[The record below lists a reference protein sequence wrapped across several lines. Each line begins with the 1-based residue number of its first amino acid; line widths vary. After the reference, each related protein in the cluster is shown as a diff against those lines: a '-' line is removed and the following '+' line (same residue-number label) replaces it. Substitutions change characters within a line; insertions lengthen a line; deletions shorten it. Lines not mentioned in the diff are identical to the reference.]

1 MRTAEKKWHT
11 TGDER
16 SPFGRLNGKA
26 FSWTMKTC
34 SISVS
39 VLGAEFCWR
48 VNRRRRSTAG
58 IVRRKASQ
66 SEDLCRLNN
75 SSPRPGVLGRGES
88 IAGAFAQFRIVCAL
102 VCALVRTRLCMRVY
116 ARACSPVSVSIFQSS
131 RIAAEKWIVRQR
143 CVCACRCSRGELN
156 PQTIKKGHPP

>member
-1 MRTAEKKWHT
+1 MHVYGCIILYGCISRIRCASVFKPYRCSRGE
-11 TGDER
+11 DER

-116 ARACSPVSVSIFQSS
+116 ALACSLVSVSIF
-131 RIAAEKWIVRQR
+131 
-143 CVCACRCSRGELN
+143 
-156 PQTIKKGHPP
+156 